1 MTKREYIKK
10 LKALTVEYEQSHV
23 GRKKIISE
31 ALRAD
36 IRQIYKLG
44 MTQRELAILYGV
56 SPLTIFKIVHELD
69 NSLQK

>member
-1 MTKREYIKK
+1 MTKVEYIKK
-10 LKALTVEYEQSHV
+10 LKALTVEYEQSIV

-56 SPLTIFKIVHELD
+56 SPLTIFKIIHEVD